1 MSLLERMTINELKN
15 AIWMDKNGMCPV
27 GGLPREWY
35 EDELEKRTGSR
46 KGYHEEEEACQN
58 KK

>member
-1 MSLLERMTINELKN
+1 MRLLERMTINELKN
-15 AIWMDKNGMCPV
+15 AIWMDKNGMCPM
-27 GGLPREWY
+27 GGFPREWY
-35 EDELEKRTGSR
+35 EDALEKRTGSR

>member
-15 AIWMDKNGMCPV
+15 AIWMDKNGMCPM
-27 GGLPREWY
+27 GGFPREWY

-46 KGYHEEEEACQN
+46 KGYHEEEEA
-58 KK
+58 